1 MPQQEVVRLFR
12 AAQAN
17 QQLRDRLNEAPD
29 VEAFIEAAQKSGFDF
44 TESEWKAATRFAV
57 EELKG
62 ELSEIPGI

>member
-17 QQLRDRLNEAPD
+17 QTLRDRLNSAPD
-29 VEAFIEAAQKSGFDF
+29 VTTFVEAAKKSGYDF
-44 TESEWKAATRFAV
+44 TEEEWKAATRFAV
-57 EELKG
+57 EELEG